1 MVPLSRGRRRRA
13 LNSRAP
19 ARRPSAR
26 ARDRFTSRWRRAFG
40 QLVFPQG
47 CCLCERTLED
57 PLLSPVCPECADGLC
72 PLSVPTCPRCGLFLA
87 PSVTPGLCG
96 ECRARRR
103 PFRVAVAAAPYEGA
117 FRRALLELKFR
128 RREVLAELLARP
140 AISAFRR
147 ASLDHGA
154 RAAGEFPAAV
164 VAVPVPFWRGRRR
177 GFNQAELLARPVAR
191 EFGIPLAP
199 RGTAPAV
206 PATADAGEPERPP
219 PQRAGSVPGGAA
231 ARAARRPAPP
241 AGGRRVHHRKHGGSG
256 GAGAAPRRRRAGR
269 RPDRG
274 PRPKQPV
281 NKVARRSADDAS
293 RLTAPLRGARRC
305 ASVERALLFL
315 PRAPCQPRAS
325 PPSALTPPCPPAAR

>member
-1 MVPLSRGRRRRA
+1 MVPLSRGRQRRV

-57 PLLSPVCPECADGLC
+57 PLRSPVCPECTAGLR
-72 PLSVPTCPRCGLFLA
+72 PLVVPTCPRCGLFLA
-87 PSVTPGLCG
+87 PSVMPGLCG

-140 AISAFRR
+140 AVSAFRR
-147 ASLDHGA
+147 AALDHGA

-191 EFGIPLAP
+191 EFGIPLV
-199 RGTAPAV
+199 RGVLRRRSRPPQTLVSPSARRRNVRGAFR
-206 PATADAGEPERPP
+206 AGPLPERL
-219 PQRAGSVPGGAA
+219 
-231 ARAARRPAPP
+231 
-241 AGGRRVHHRKHGGSG
+241 
-256 GAGAAPRRRRAGR
+256 AGR
-269 RPDRG
+269 PLLL
-274 PRPKQPV
+274 V
-281 NKVARRSADDAS
+281 DDVFTTGS
-293 RLTAPLRGARRC
+293 T
-305 ASVERALLFL
+305 VEAAVRALLRAGAGPVDVL
-315 PRAPCQPRAS
+315 TVARAPSSR
-325 PPSALTPPCPPAAR
+325 